1 MALRFAALLLLLGAR
16 AQQPFLAQQT
26 QPFLVVATQRTGSK
40 WVMQSLRQQTC
51 DVAAFDEIYLSR
63 GWCLDGPAKKAAG
76 WKSDRTP
83 CHRDLGLELNS
94 LEALFDDAVAPDPRL
109 FATDH
114 ARKWAAVYNRT
125 RDTRQ
130 NFAYGFKWMVN
141 QGMDELWGP
150 LLATARARRLRVVFL
165 YRRDLLRMLVSIAH
179 NKRQFDAHPKD
190 EAGLASIRSAK
201 IPLPQGRALLSQLD
215 ELASHFEAMD
225 FYRGQA
231 AALGVETLKV
241 VYEDVVD
248 DAAYWFHKAW
258 KFLTRGLDRSASTCD
273 AKAPA
278 TGNDTMLIHKDAPRA
293 YVSNWPS
300 VRATLSRSPKYACL
314 VADDVEPTPAPSP
327 APTPAPS
334 PRPPPPRAGLKA
346 SFVLG
351 QQARLGGW
359 R

>member
-40 WVMQSLRQQTC
+40 
-51 DVAAFDEIYLSR
+51 
-63 GWCLDGPAKKAAG
+63 
-76 WKSDRTP
+76 
-83 CHRDLGLELNS
+83 
-94 LEALFDDAVAPDPRL
+94 L

-150 LLATARARRLRVVFL
+150 LLATARARARGACG
-165 YRRDLLRMLVSIAH
+165 SWPGA
-179 NKRQFDAHPKD
+179 
-190 EAGLASIRSAK
+190 
-201 IPLPQGRALLSQLD
+201 ALSHLD

-248 DAAYWFHKAW
+248 DAAHWFHKAW

-300 VRATLSRSPKYACL
+300 
-314 VADDVEPTPAPSP
+314 
-327 APTPAPS
+327 
-334 PRPPPPRAGLKA
+334 
-346 SFVLG
+346 
-351 QQARLGGW
+351 ARLGGW

>member
-150 LLATARARRLRVVFL
+150 LLATARARRAAPAGRLEI
-165 YRRDLLRMLVSIAH
+165 S
-179 NKRQFDAHPKD
+179 DA
-190 EAGLASIRSAK
+190 
-201 IPLPQGRALLSQLD
+201 
-215 ELASHFEAMD
+215 
-225 FYRGQA
+225 
-231 AALGVETLKV
+231 
-241 VYEDVVD
+241 
-248 DAAYWFHKAW
+248 
-258 KFLTRGLDRSASTCD
+258 RGLDRSASTCD

-300 VRATLSRSPKYACL
+300 VRATLSRSPKYAYL